1 MMNDKAPYVVSLIL
15 GVLGWL
21 VGHMVDRI
29 IAAPTLEYH
38 VEETESGGR
47 RGLDIELT
55 NITRDKSFDSLRAR
69 IVIPNATR
77 YSTPTLVSAEPA
89 FEGTTAPETKE
100 DTTNFIL
107 PRMMPGAEIDFGVAA
122 ASIGEPR
129 LSIWSDAKEPI
140 RLQER
145 GLETFFAKHEIEVL
159 AGLFLIWLAALALW
173 AKRAAGK
180 PIPAEAESG
189 AYPVAA
195 ARPVKAAPP
204 VDDQLK
210 GGAL

>member
-29 IAAPTLEYH
+29 IEAPTLEYH
-38 VEETESGGR
+38 VEEKDSDGR
-47 RGLDIELT
+47 RGLDVELT

-69 IVIPNATR
+69 IVIPDATR
-77 YSTPTLVSAEPA
+77 YERPTLVSAEPA
-89 FEGTTAPETKE
+89 FEGTTAPETLQ

-107 PRMMPGAEIDFGVAA
+107 PRMMPGAEISLGVAA
-122 ASIGEPR
+122 ASTGEPR

-159 AGLFLIWLAALALW
+159 AALFVLWLAALAIW
-173 AKRAAGK
+173 ARWTVGR
-180 PIPAEAESG
+180 PIPAGDSA
-189 AYPVAA
+189 VANSATGEA
-195 ARPVKAAPP
+195 ARSTASPEGQQRGEGK
-204 VDDQLK
+204 
-210 GGAL
+210 

>member
-29 IAAPTLEYH
+29 VAAPTLEYH
-38 VEETESGGR
+38 VEETDSDGR
-47 RGLDIELT
+47 RSMAVELT

-69 IVIPNATR
+69 IVIPDAKQ
-77 YSTPTLVSAEPA
+77 YEPPTLVSAEPA
-89 FEGTTAPETKE
+89 FEGTTAPETKA

-107 PRMMPGAEIDFGVAA
+107 PRMMPGAEINFGIAA
-122 ASIGEPR
+122 ASAGEPR

-145 GLETFFAKHEIEVL
+145 GLETFFAKHEIEIL
-159 AGLFLIWLAALALW
+159 AGLFLIWLAALGIW
-173 AKRAAGK
+173 AKRAAVQ
-180 PIPAEAESG
+180 PTPAM
-189 AYPVAA
+189 AA
-195 ARPVKAAPP
+195 AGPEAPAGGVQAAAPA
-204 VDDQLK
+204 K
-210 GGAL
+210 TG